1 MRKGK
6 PAVESRVDNSDVTCQ
21 YGHVDEFVFVSG
33 RLCLDLAGTKLWRR
47 SLRTELLGSP
57 SDVRRW
63 VGQAELLDDPGAM
76 DTRGLERVR
85 RLREAIYTL
94 VGSWPL
100 GDGAGA
106 ELGEALA
113 EVNDAARLPLP
124 RHQLDES
131 GRLTRTGG
139 VDEVLGAVARDAV
152 DLLSSA
158 QFAKTKECANP
169 DCTRLFVDLSR
180 SGARRWCGM
189 AECGNKHK
197 AASYRKRKKREAV
210 LETGV

>member
-1 MRKGK
+1 M
-6 PAVESRVDNSDVTCQ
+6 
-21 YGHVDEFVFVSG
+21 DEFVFVSG

-47 SLRTELLGSP
+47 GLRTELLTSP
-57 SDVRRW
+57 SDVSRW
-63 VGQAELLDDPGAM
+63 ISQAELLDDPGPM
-76 DTRGLERVR
+76 DARGLERIR
-85 RLREAIYTL
+85 RLREAVYTL
-94 VGSWPL
+94 VRSWPP
-100 GDGAGA
+100 GDPSDGHPSDGAPSDA
-106 ELGEALA
+106 EFRDALA
-113 EVNDAARLPLP
+113 EVNDAARLAPP
-124 RHQLDES
+124 RHQLDAS

-169 DCTRLFVDLSR
+169 DCTRLFVDVSR

-197 AASYRKRKKREAV
+197 AASYRKRKKQQAV
-210 LETGV
+210 MEN

>member
-1 MRKGK
+1 M
-6 PAVESRVDNSDVTCQ
+6 
-21 YGHVDEFVFVSG
+21 DEFVFVSG

-47 SLRTELLGSP
+47 GLRTELLTSP
-57 SDVRRW
+57 SDVSRW
-63 VGQAELLDDPGAM
+63 ISQAELLDDPGPM

-85 RLREAIYTL
+85 RLREAVYTL
-94 VGSWPL
+94 VRSWPP
-100 GDGAGA
+100 GGPSDGGPWDA
-106 ELGEALA
+106 EFRDALA
-113 EVNDAARLPLP
+113 EVNDAARLPPP
-124 RHQLDES
+124 RHQLDAS

-169 DCTRLFVDLSR
+169 DCTRLFVDVSR

-197 AASYRKRKKREAV
+197 AASYRKRKKQQAV
-210 LETGV
+210 MEN

>member
-1 MRKGK
+1 M
-6 PAVESRVDNSDVTCQ
+6 
-21 YGHVDEFVFVSG
+21 DEFVFVSG
-33 RLCLDLAGTKLWRR
+33 RLCLDLAGTQLWRR
-47 SLRTELLGSP
+47 SLRTELLTTP
-57 SDVRRW
+57 SDVSRW
-63 VGQAELLDDPGAM
+63 ISQAELLDDPGPM

-85 RLREAIYTL
+85 RLREAFYTL
-94 VGSWPL
+94 VHSWPP
-100 GDGAGA
+100 GDPSDADFRD
-106 ELGEALA
+106 ALA

-124 RHQLDES
+124 RHQLDAS

-158 QFAKTKECANP
+158 QLAKTKECANP
-169 DCTRLFVDLSR
+169 DCTRLFVDVSR

-197 AASYRKRKKREAV
+197 AASYRKRKKQQAV
-210 LETGV
+210 RVDTGH

>member
-1 MRKGK
+1 M
-6 PAVESRVDNSDVTCQ
+6 
-21 YGHVDEFVFVSG
+21 SG

-47 SLRTELLGSP
+47 SLRTELLNSP
-57 SDVRRW
+57 SDMGRW
-63 VGQAELLDDPGAM
+63 MRQAELLDDPGPM

-85 RLREAIYTL
+85 RLREAIYVL
-94 VGSWPL
+94 VRAWPP
-100 GDGAGA
+100 GDDPSGAGFRD
-106 ELGEALA
+106 ALA

-124 RHQLDES
+124 RHQLDVS

-158 QFAKTKECANP
+158 QFGKTKECANP
-169 DCTRLFVDLSR
+169 DCTRLFVDVSR

-197 AASYRKRKKREAV
+197 AASYRKRKKQQTV
-210 LETGV
+210 MET

>member
-1 MRKGK
+1 M
-6 PAVESRVDNSDVTCQ
+6 
-21 YGHVDEFVFVSG
+21 DEFVFVSG

-47 SLRTELLGSP
+47 SLRTELLSSP

-63 VGQAELLDDPGAM
+63 VSRAELLDDPGPV
-76 DTRGLERVR
+76 DSRGLERVR

-94 VGSWPL
+94 VDSWPPA
-100 GDGAGA
+100 DQTGADFR
-106 ELGEALA
+106 EALA
-113 EVNDAARLPLP
+113 EVNEAARLQLP
-124 RHQLDES
+124 KHQLDES
-131 GRLTRTGG
+131 GQLTRTGG

-169 DCTRLFVDLSR
+169 DCTRLFVDVSR

-197 AASYRKRKKREAV
+197 AASYRKRKKQQAVREPGA
-210 LETGV
+210 